1 MCKYAKMERFEQ
13 GHIVPLERMTIQGR
27 GVRKV
32 RDLGGKCIKRDSGGQ
47 LRARGQW
54 RMIRSLG
61 ELYKVV
67 CSLRCNI
74 CFLFAFQS
82 ISSKTDVLYSFVLT
96 EPCFQSWRRASSPGP
111 MTPGLQINKIQTIFS
126 CFLFPPFPFS
136 STSTAL
142 SSRLVLLF
150 IQLLLQKL

>member
-1 MCKYAKMERFEQ
+1 
-13 GHIVPLERMTIQGR
+13 
-27 GVRKV
+27 
-32 RDLGGKCIKRDSGGQ
+32 
-47 LRARGQW
+47 
-54 RMIRSLG
+54 MIRSLG

-82 ISSKTDVLYSFVLT
+82 ISSKTDVLYSFALT

-126 CFLFPPFPFS
+126 CFLSPPFPFS

-150 IQLLLQKL
+150 IQLLLQKLSKAPERIYMGYDRGPWELTRVSCILRMKQSQS